1 MSGELFYFSEDIT
14 VIVIIPHLQCC
25 SCLNARRSEEV
36 EAYITMIT
44 SIVRA
49 NT

>member
-25 SCLNARRSEEV
+25 SCLNARSCEEG
-36 EAYITMIT
+36 EDYITMIT
-44 SIVRA
+44 SIVKA
-49 NT
+49 HT